1 MALKKTFFGKDIS
14 FWIGKI
20 VNFDAQ
26 KAQLSGAG
34 GEEYW
39 GWRYKVRI
47 IGEYSEND
55 DVPDIDVHTA
65 VALLP
70 TTGGTG
76 AAGRFS
82 SVKLSQGDMVFGA
95 FLAPNKGFPV
105 ILSSFGRNEDVTD
118 ISGKFAI
125 ESGYGAS
132 ETVEPT
138 GITGTQEFSGNK
150 QVETPALGGPSKG
163 PGNDERKSPDDSL
176 KEQGISTE
184 KEPVDGAIPEPKTP
198 LTKIGKDFAI
208 NDITAKNINELKK
221 LSTKTIKTLDDK
233 FLYTDKNG
241 VKRVRLDSPLM
252 EELKAERV
260 INKASSIFNKVNRV
274 LNISNSR
281 EVAQGTSD
289 GADASETKEVQYK
302 VGRESERYDA
312 QIYNADKRIWED
324 PSTSSDMIL
333 FDNDGK
339 RINSNSDE
347 FYNFPLDSIPVP
359 NTGPQYDEDG
369 TQVNPDSDEFVNFQL
384 Y

>member
-14 FWIGKI
+14 FWIGK
-20 VNFDAQ
+20 VVTYDAQ
-26 KAQLSGAG
+26 KAQLSGVG
-34 GEEYW
+34 GEGYW

-105 ILSSFGRNEDVTD
+105 ILSSFGRNEEVTD

-150 QVETPALGGPSKG
+150 QVETPTLGGSSKG

-198 LTKIGKDFAI
+198 LTKEGEEFVNSDTPSKNI
-208 NDITAKNINELKK
+208 NDIRR
-221 LSTKTIKTLDDK
+221 LSAEKRRKAEEKDY
-233 FLYTDKNG
+233 YTDKNG
-241 VKRVRLDSPLM
+241 ITRVRPDSPIM
-252 EELKAERV
+252 EELKAERN
-260 INKASSIFNKVNRV
+260 INKSRFVYSKVDRD
-274 LNISNSR
+274 LNISNSKD
-281 EVAQGTSD
+281 VALGTSD
-289 GADASETKEVQYK
+289 GADKSEVKEVQYK
-302 VGRESERYDA
+302 IGRESQRYDN
-312 QIYNADKRIWED
+312 QEYNADKGKWED
-324 PSTSSDMIL
+324 PV
-333 FDNDGK
+333 
-339 RINSNSDE
+339 DE
-347 FYNFPLDSIPVP
+347 AAWEDAMNATQEELDEAF
-359 NTGPQYDEDG
+359 TMY
-369 TQVNPDSDEFVNFQL
+369 
-384 Y
+384 